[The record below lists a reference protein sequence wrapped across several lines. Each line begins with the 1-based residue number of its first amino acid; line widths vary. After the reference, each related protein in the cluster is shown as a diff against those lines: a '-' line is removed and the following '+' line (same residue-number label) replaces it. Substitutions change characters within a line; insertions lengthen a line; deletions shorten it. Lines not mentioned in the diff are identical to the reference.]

1 MVNDYLGNYQSYNN
15 DMIIS
20 LKRLRKKREGVEE
33 KRDKKWMN
41 DRNENHMIESVM
53 SHSLLLLERNRIRY
67 IMRK

>member
-1 MVNDYLGNYQSYNN
+1 
-15 DMIIS
+15 MIIS
-20 LKRLRKKREGVEE
+20 LKRLRKKKEEVEE

-41 DRNENHMIESVM
+41 DRNKNHIIESVM

>member
-1 MVNDYLGNYQSYNN
+1 
-15 DMIIS
+15 MIIS
-20 LKRLRKKREGVEE
+20 LKKLREKREGVEE

-41 DRNENHMIESVM
+41 DRNKNHMIESVM

>member
-1 MVNDYLGNYQSYNN
+1 
-15 DMIIS
+15 MIIS
-20 LKRLRKKREGVEE
+20 LKRLRRKKRGAVEG

-41 DRNENHMIESVM
+41 DRNKNNMIESVM